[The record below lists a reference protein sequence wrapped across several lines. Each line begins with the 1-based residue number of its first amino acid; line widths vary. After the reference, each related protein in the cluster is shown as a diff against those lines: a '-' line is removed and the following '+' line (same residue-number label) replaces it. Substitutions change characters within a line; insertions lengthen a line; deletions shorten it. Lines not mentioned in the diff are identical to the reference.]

1 MTRIDPSAA
10 LAALARLRAAGV
22 PQDGAAPY
30 AADEA
35 AARSRSPHTKAQGTV
50 ATEHAEQA
58 ALIDWCAGQAPR
70 IPELGLLYAI
80 PNGGARDVRVAV
92 QLKAEGVQ
100 AGIPDLHLP
109 VARGGWHSLYLE
121 LKRTRGGRVE
131 PEQAAWH
138 AALLAQGNDVRVCRG
153 WVEAATVLLIY
164 LGRRP
169 EEYL

>member
-1 MTRIDPSAA
+1 MTRIDPSDAA
-10 LAALARLRAAGV
+10 AILARLRAAGV
-22 PQDGAAPY
+22 SQDDGAPY
-30 AADEA
+30 AAPRG

-58 ALIDWCAGQAPR
+58 TLIGWCAVLAPR

-121 LKRTRGGRVE
+121 LKRTRGGRVA
-131 PEQAAWH
+131 PEQATWH
-138 AALLAQGNDVRVCRG
+138 TALLAQGNDVRVCRG